1 MTKLSGPML
10 APANGQA
17 PDSAVVLLHGYG
29 SDGNDLIA
37 MAPHFQH
44 LLPGALFVSPHAP
57 DRAGAMGSGF
67 QWFPIDWDFGANRLA
82 QRQLGVI
89 EARPVIVDFLNDLW
103 EQTGITPDRTLL
115 VGFSQGAMMALHVGL
130 SLPVEQTL
138 MGVIGISGAFLPP
151 DNFGDP
157 GLAKPPVCL
166 VHGDR
171 DDVVSPQHSADASNL
186 LTNSGFA
193 LNYHVSRGTGHGVSA
208 DGLEEIAKFIEKVA
222 NK

>member
-1 MTKLSGPML
+1 MIKLSGPML
-10 APANGQA
+10 APINGGA

-57 DRAGAMGSGF
+57 HPASMTGF
-67 QWFPIDWDFGANRLA
+67 GHQWFAIDFEGNRLA

-89 EARPVIVDFLNDLW
+89 EARPVIVDFLHDLW
-103 EQTGITPDRTLL
+103 EQTGVAPNRTILA
-115 VGFSQGAMMALHVGL
+115 GFSQGAMMALHVGL
-130 SLPVEQTL
+130 SLPEEETL

-157 GLAKPPVCL
+157 SLARPPVCL

-171 DDVVSPQHSADASNL
+171 DDVVSPEHSANANSL
-186 LTNSGFA
+186 LTKSA
-193 LNYHVSRGTGHGVSA
+193 PVLRYHVSRGTGHGVSP
-208 DGLEEIAKFIEKVA
+208 DGIAFIAKFIEEIT

>member
-57 DRAGAMGSGF
+57 ERAGAAGSGF
-67 QWFPIDWDFGANRLA
+67 QWFPISWDFEAERLA
-82 QRQLGVI
+82 QRQLGVV
-89 EARPVIVDFLNDLW
+89 EARPVIVDFLHDLW
-103 EQTGITPDRTLL
+103 SQTGITPDRTILA
-115 VGFSQGAMMALHVGL
+115 GFSQGAMMALHVGL
-130 SLPVEQTL
+130 SLPVEETL

-151 DNFGDP
+151 EGFGEAN
-157 GLAKPPVCL
+157 LARPPVCI

-171 DDVVSPQHSADASNL
+171 DDVVDPKHSADASNL
-186 LTNSGFA
+186 LTKSGFA
-193 LNYHVSRGTGHGVSA
+193 LSYHESRGTGHGISP
-208 DGLEEIAKFIEKVA
+208 DGLDYIAKFIEKVA
-222 NK
+222 TK

>member
-1 MTKLSGPML
+1 MIKLSGPML

-67 QWFPIDWDFGANRLA
+67 QWFAIDWDYGANRLA

-89 EARPVIVDFLNDLW
+89 KARPVIVDFLHDLW
-103 EQTGITPDRTLL
+103 EQTGVSPQRTLL
-115 VGFSQGAMMALHVGL
+115 AGFSQGAMMALHVGL
-130 SLPVEQTL
+130 SLPVEETL

-151 DNFGDP
+151 ENLGSHT
-157 GLAKPPVCL
+157 LARPPVCL
-166 VHGDR
+166 VHGDK
-171 DDVVSPQHSADASNL
+171 DDVVSPQHSVDANNL
-186 LTNSGFA
+186 LTDSGFDVS
-193 LNYHVSRGTGHGVSA
+193 YHVSRGVGHGVA
-208 DGLEEIAKFIEKVA
+208 PDGLDFISDFIERVA
-222 NK
+222 K